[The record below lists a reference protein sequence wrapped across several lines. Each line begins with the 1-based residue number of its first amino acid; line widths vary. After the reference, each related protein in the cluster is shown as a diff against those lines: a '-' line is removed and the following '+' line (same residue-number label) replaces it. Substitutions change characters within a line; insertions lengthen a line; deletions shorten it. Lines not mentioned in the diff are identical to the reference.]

1 MGKVKEVRRRRRGFT
16 RLSSK
21 NQATIPVDALEQ
33 AGIQPGDE
41 LRVHVEGPG
50 RIVLEREKRSILE
63 FAGVATGVF
72 PPGFLEELRKEWDRP
87 SWTPAS

>member
-1 MGKVKEVRRRRRGFT
+1 MAKVKEMRHRRRGFT

-41 LRVHVEGPG
+41 LRVHAEGPG
-50 RIVLEREKRSILE
+50 RIVLEREKRSTMD
-63 FAGVATGVF
+63 FAGAASGVF
-72 PPGFLEELRKEWDRP
+72 PPGFLEELRKEWDTP